1 MSSLLNSNFNSKS
14 KGKWASICRKE
25 IIEAFSFFIHLF
37 WVDVTREKEKWSQ
50 LNPAV
55 PIMVATP
62 AEVHIRWLVAARQ
75 SSLFNVASCFF
86 EWSCLLYLQGYIK
99 RISVPLLF
107 PQNFLLLLF
116 AWVKPL
122 MEGGFK
128 GEGWH
133 YGVVQWFS
141 KWYVGTLRGTLRG
154 SGPSINNKNNKYN
167 NNIII
172 NNHNDRMYDYFS
184 HGFET
189 LSVIKHLKTNFFIKW
204 GSVVFLRSLRIL
216 DVNSHWFSKL
226 WQFFFFF
233 IKYMHDYLWH
243 FHHDPGHTPWAI
255 FLPYISWRGANWS
268 AGDPGDFGSHS
279 YFKKILEKD
288 QPNQRSHH
296 NHQTCSTK

>member
-1 MSSLLNSNFNSKS
+1 
-14 KGKWASICRKE
+14 
-25 IIEAFSFFIHLF
+25 
-37 WVDVTREKEKWSQ
+37 
-50 LNPAV
+50 
-55 PIMVATP
+55 
-62 AEVHIRWLVAARQ
+62 
-75 SSLFNVASCFF
+75 
-86 EWSCLLYLQGYIK
+86 
-99 RISVPLLF
+99 
-107 PQNFLLLLF
+107 
-116 AWVKPL
+116 

-216 DVNSHWFSKL
+216 DVNSH
-226 WQFFFFF
+226 
-233 IKYMHDYLWH
+233 
-243 FHHDPGHTPWAI
+243 
-255 FLPYISWRGANWS
+255 
-268 AGDPGDFGSHS
+268 
-279 YFKKILEKD
+279 
-288 QPNQRSHH
+288 
-296 NHQTCSTK
+296 